1 MTKPATIRDVAQRAG
16 VSLATVSR
24 ALNGSSLVNEDTKRR
39 IVAVAAELDFAPSLS
54 ARRLSLG
61 KTQTITVLVSFLT
74 RPQAAERLRGI
85 DAALADSEFDLVI
98 YNVETVEKRNQYFQ
112 TLPLRQR
119 TDGLLV
125 VSLPPPAED
134 VARLARAGVPVVFI
148 DARENTRRFRASWD
162 DVAGGE
168 LATEHLLDLGH
179 RRIGF
184 IGDAFDNPFG
194 FTSSHDRFE
203 GYSRA
208 LGIGGP
214 ETQPISRFCW
224 APTGATRRATW
235 RHGCSSRP
243 DRPTAIFAAS
253 DTQALGVLAAAQDLG
268 LHVPDDLSVI
278 GYDDIEACDF
288 VGLTTVRQHLFE
300 SGRQARSCYGRN
312 RRTHAHG
319 LRGRHRSG
327 DRPTPHHGGSEGGQ
341 LPGSDRSGYQAAR
354 TRGGIRCSVP
364 HLIGD

>member
-1 MTKPATIRDVAQRAG
+1 MRKRATIRDVAQKAG

-24 ALNGSSLVNEDTKRR
+24 ALNGSPLVNEETKRR
-39 IVAVAAELDFAPSLS
+39 IVAVAGELEFAPSLS

-61 KTQTITVLVSFLT
+61 KTQTITVVVSFLT

-98 YNVETVEKRNQYFQ
+98 YNVETVEKRNQYFR

-125 VSLPPPAED
+125 VSLPPSDED
-134 VARLARAGVPVVFI
+134 VHRLERSDVPVVFV
-148 DARENTRRFRASWD
+148 DAHENTDKLPRVLGD

-168 LATEHLLDLGH
+168 LATQHLLDLGH
-179 RRIGF
+179 RRIAY
-184 IGDAFDNPFG
+184 IGDAFANPFG
-194 FTSSHDRFE
+194 FTSSRDRFE
-203 GYSRA
+203 GYRRA
-208 LGIGGP
+208 LARAGIKTA
-214 ETQPISRFCW
+214 EEHV
-224 APTGATRRATW
+224 ALGA
-235 RHGCSSRP
+235 HGRYEARDLAASMLSLL
-243 DRPTAIFAAS
+243 DRPTAIFAGS

-300 SGRQARSCYGRN
+300 SGRQGAQLLLAEIVERAATPQSVVIQPEIVR
-312 RRTHAHG
+312 RRTTAP
-319 LRGRHRSG
+319 GRRAAAK
-327 DRPTPHHGGSEGGQ
+327 
-341 LPGSDRSGYQAAR
+341 SD
-354 TRGGIRCSVP
+354 
-364 HLIGD
+364 

>member
-1 MTKPATIRDVAQRAG
+1 VPKSPTIRDVAQRAG

-24 ALNGSSLVNEDTKRR
+24 ALNGSSLVNEQTKRR
-39 IVAVAAELDFAPSLS
+39 IVAVAAELEFAPSLS

-61 KTQTITVLVSFLT
+61 KTQTITVLASFLT

-98 YNVETVEKRNQYFQ
+98 YNVESIEKRNQYFQ

-134 VARLARAGVPVVFI
+134 VARLVRSDVPIVFI
-148 DARENTRRFRASWD
+148 DAHENTDGLPRVLGD
-162 DVAGGE
+162 DVAGGT
-168 LATEHLLDLGH
+168 LATQHLLDLGH
-179 RRIGF
+179 HRIGF
-184 IGDAFDNPFG
+184 VGDAFDNPFG
-194 FTSSHDRFE
+194 FTSSRDRFE
-203 GYSRA
+203 GYRRA
-208 LGIGGP
+208 LASAGL
-214 ETQPISRFCW
+214 EAADQPVFLGS
-224 APTGATRRATW
+224 
-235 RHGCSSRP
+235 HGRYEARDLAARMLVQS

-300 SGRQARSCYGRN
+300 SGREGAQLLMAEIVARSPSPRAIALDPEIVR
-312 RRTHAHG
+312 RRTTA
-319 LRGRHRSG
+319 GRK
-327 DRPTPHHGGSEGGQ
+327 EGRAQ
-341 LPGSDRSGYQAAR
+341 E
-354 TRGGIRCSVP
+354 
-364 HLIGD
+364 

>member
-1 MTKPATIRDVAQRAG
+1 MAKRATIRDVAQRAG

-24 ALNGSSLVNEDTKRR
+24 ALNDSPLVNEETKQR
-39 IVAVAAELDFAPSLS
+39 IVEAAGELDFAPSLS

-61 KTQTITVLVSFLT
+61 KTQTITVVTSFLT

-85 DAALADSEFDLVI
+85 DAALTDSEFDLVI

-125 VSLPPPAED
+125 VSLPPPAE
-134 VARLARAGVPVVFI
+134 VVPRLERADIPIVFI
-148 DARENTRRFRASWD
+148 DAHENTSGLPRLLGD
-162 DVAGGE
+162 DEKGGQ
-168 LATEHLLDLGH
+168 LATEHLLALGH
-179 RRIGF
+179 RRVGF
-184 IGDAFDNPFG
+184 VGDEFANPFG
-194 FTSSHDRFE
+194 FTSSRDRFA
-203 GYSRA
+203 GYTRALTNAGLVPATEDVALGAHGRYEARDLAASMLSRA
-208 LGIGGP
+208 
-214 ETQPISRFCW
+214 
-224 APTGATRRATW
+224 
-235 RHGCSSRP
+235 

-300 SGRQARSCYGRN
+300 SGRQGAQLLMAEIVERVAPPPVVVIPPEIVR
-312 RRTHAHG
+312 RRTTG
-319 LRGRHRSG
+319 PRKEGRRQ
-327 DRPTPHHGGSEGGQ
+327 D
-341 LPGSDRSGYQAAR
+341 
-354 TRGGIRCSVP
+354 
-364 HLIGD
+364 